1 MKSKLFSFVAAAAVV
16 ASGTVAMAGNPM
28 PNPPF
33 TTALYPTGPDAKA
46 LLKTEA
52 SVNGLINKALA
63 AGAKCYQK
71 GVSNIFGGK
80 PDGTAPCLGGLST
93 GTGAIG
99 KVLVGLAKIEEKAP
113 AGSTTCITT
122 GLALQVASLTG
133 LIPSLLPVA
142 LCEGT
147 ADINASPLVVKIC
160 GSDVGGPT
168 CTTDDDCGAGTCSGA
183 DYGPGSV
190 IPSSKDILKTETAA
204 IGIAS
209 KAGAA
214 VAKCI
219 DKAVAAEVK
228 LPGSSNAQLCINS
241 AKLKGLEAVNKLAEK
256 TGQTPSCLL
265 GANSICVGG
274 TNAGASCST
283 SATCSGGGTCTQEIV
298 ATTNSLA
305 DAILSIGDVIYC
317 N

>member
-1 MKSKLFSFVAAAAVV
+1 MKSKFTSFAATAALLV
-16 ASGTVAMAGNPM
+16 SGTVALAGSPM

-52 SVNGLINKALA
+52 SVNGLINKALGS
-63 AGAKCYQK
+63 GAKCYQK

-80 PDGTAPCLGGLST
+80 PDGTAACLGGLAT
-93 GTGAIG
+93 QTGAIG
-99 KVLVGLAKIEEKAP
+99 KVLVGLGKIEDKAP
-113 AGSTTCITT
+113 AGSTTCILN
-122 GLALQVASLTG
+122 GLLAQVSSLTG

-147 ADINASPLVVKIC
+147 ADINASPLVAKIC
-160 GSDVGGPT
+160 GGVVGGPS
-168 CTTDDDCGAGTCSGA
+168 CTSDLDCASGTCDGA
-183 DYGPGSV
+183 DYGTPSY
-190 IPSSKDILKTETAA
+190 IPSNKDVLKTETSA

-228 LPGSSNAQLCINS
+228 LPGSSNANLCINN
-241 AKLKGLEAVNKLAEK
+241 AKLSGLTAVNKLAVK
-256 TGQTPSCLL
+256 TAQSPSCLL
-265 GANSICVGG
+265 GTGQSANI
-274 TNAGASCST
+274 
-283 SATCSGGGTCTQEIV
+283 I

>member
-1 MKSKLFSFVAAAAVV
+1 MKSKFTSFVATAAVLV
-16 ASGTVAMAGNPM
+16 SGTVALAGNPM

-52 SVNGLINKALA
+52 SVNGLINKALGT
-63 AGAKCYQK
+63 GAKCYQK

-80 PDGTAPCLGGLST
+80 PDGTAACLGGLT
-93 GTGAIG
+93 TQTGAIG

-113 AGSTTCITT
+113 AGSTACILS
-122 GLALQVASLTG
+122 GLLAQVNNLTG

-147 ADINASPLVVKIC
+147 ADINTSPLVAKIC
-160 GSDVGGPT
+160 GSVAGGPS
-168 CTTDDDCGAGTCSGA
+168 CTVDGDCAAGTCAGA
-183 DYGPGSV
+183 DYGTGSV
-190 IPSSKDILKTETAA
+190 IPTTKDSLKTESSA

-228 LPGSSNAQLCINS
+228 LPGSSNAGLCINN
-241 AKLKGLEAVNKLAEK
+241 AKLSGLTAVNKLAEK
-256 TGQTPSCLL
+256 TGQQPTCLL
-265 GANSICVGG
+265 GTGQ
-274 TNAGASCST
+274 
-283 SATCSGGGTCTQEIV
+283 SATLI

>member
-1 MKSKLFSFVAAAAVV
+1 MKSKFTSFVATAAVLV
-16 ASGTVAMAGNPM
+16 SGTVALAGSPM

-33 TTALYPTGPDAKA
+33 TTALYPTGADAKA

-52 SVNGLINKALA
+52 SVNGLINKALG

-80 PDGTAPCLGGLST
+80 PDGTAACLGGLST
-93 GTGAIG
+93 QTGAIG
-99 KVLVGLAKIEEKAP
+99 KVLVGLDKIGAKAP
-113 AGSTTCITT
+113 AGSTTCILN
-122 GLALQVASLTG
+122 GLLAKVNDLTG

-147 ADINASPLVVKIC
+147 ADINASPLVAKIC
-160 GSDVGGPT
+160 GSVVGGPS
-168 CTTDDDCGAGTCSGA
+168 CTSDAQCASGTCAGA
-183 DYGPGSV
+183 DYGPASV
-190 IPSSKDILKTETAA
+190 VPTTKDNLKTETAS

-228 LPGSSNAQLCINS
+228 LPGSSNAALCINN
-241 AKLKGLEAVNKLAEK
+241 AKLSGLASINKLAEK

-265 GANSICVGG
+265 GSNSICVGG
-274 TNAGASCST
+274 PTDGATCST
-283 SATCSGGGTCTQEIV
+283 SATCGGGTCTQKII

>member
-1 MKSKLFSFVAAAAVV
+1 MKSKFTSFAATAALLV
-16 ASGTVAMAGNPM
+16 SGTVALAGSPM
-28 PNPPF
+28 PPPF
-33 TTALYPTGPDAKA
+33 TSALYPTGPDAKA

-63 AGAKCYQK
+63 SGAKCYQK

-80 PDGTAPCLGGLST
+80 PDGTAACLGGLTT

-99 KVLVGLAKIEEKAP
+99 KVLVGLEKIELKAP
-113 AGSTTCITT
+113 AGSTTCILNN
-122 GLALQVASLTG
+122 LALQVAALTG

-142 LCEGT
+142 LCDGI
-147 ADINASPLVVKIC
+147 ADINASPLVAKIC
-160 GSDVGGPT
+160 GSDVGGPS
-168 CTTDDDCGAGTCSGA
+168 CTTDLDCASGTCSGA
-183 DYGPGSV
+183 DYGTPSY
-190 IPSSKDILKTETAA
+190 IPSSKDNLKTETAA

-228 LPGSSNAQLCINS
+228 LPDSSNAGLCINN
-241 AKLKGLEAVNKLAEK
+241 AKLKGLEAINKLAEK
-256 TGQTPSCLL
+256 TGQTPTCLL
-265 GANSICVGG
+265 GEGQS
-274 TNAGASCST
+274 ASL
-283 SATCSGGGTCTQEIV
+283 V

-305 DAILSIGDVIYC
+305 DAILSIGDAIYC